1 MKDAAFKALE
11 SVLKQHCGVLLKQL
25 PDGEAKKRDA
35 RFLHICR
42 QAHETAQRMWTQGY
56 KVECLTRPSLSEVFS
71 NNSESTK
78 AHLTM
83 LIDHNNISKDGQ
95 QTYLVTKP
103 LVYAFGNEK
112 GEFDKAIRPLDPATV
127 CMAEKEDLE
136 RATRAWSEEV
146 GKIEHAFAASG
157 IRTTRNTGV
166 ATKNT
171 EDLVDPA
178 RLNLVTK
185 KQQVGSGFPEAG
197 KPLIIEGGDVY
208 YPTVPIPSVSA
219 TYGSDPNRAKQD
231 HNSTDQRNQGS
242 STSVKNHE
250 YRQDEE
256 IVMLRINMKT
266 GKRKRM
272 ARFLELVDNDEDS
285 EESSGGDGAEMTTKP
300 NTHKR
305 RRQRKRSHHGGQD
318 DGENKIGTQK
328 KQMATNQA
336 NTAIKHTSMEG

>member
-1 MKDAAFKALE
+1 
-11 SVLKQHCGVLLKQL
+11 
-25 PDGEAKKRDA
+25 
-35 RFLHICR
+35 
-42 QAHETAQRMWTQGY
+42 MWTQGY

-171 EDLVDPA
+171 EDLVD
-178 RLNLVTK
+178 
-185 KQQVGSGFPEAG
+185 
-197 KPLIIEGGDVY
+197 
-208 YPTVPIPSVSA
+208 
-219 TYGSDPNRAKQD
+219 RAKQD